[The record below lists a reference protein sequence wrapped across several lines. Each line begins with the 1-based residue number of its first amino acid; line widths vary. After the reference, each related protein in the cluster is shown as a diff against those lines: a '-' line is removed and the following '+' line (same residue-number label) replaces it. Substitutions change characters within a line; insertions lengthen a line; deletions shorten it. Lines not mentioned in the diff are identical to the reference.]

1 MSIVLDGTTGITT
14 PALDSVARFA
24 TADMPIGSVI
34 QVVNATY
41 STETG
46 SSSSTFA
53 DTGLSATI
61 TPTSATSKI
70 VVFVNM
76 AGCGKSGST
85 TTLNLRLLRDATAIS
100 TFEAAGGSNG
110 SSAGNFIGAC
120 SVCYQDAPAT
130 TSATTYKVQLSSG
143 SNTSVVYVCTSS
155 SMSTITL
162 MEIAA

>member
-1 MSIVLDGTTGITT
+1 MAIVLNGTSGITT

-46 SSSSTFA
+46 SSSSAFA
-53 DTGLSATI
+53 DTGLTATI

-70 VVFVNM
+70 VVFVDM
-76 AGCGKSGST
+76 TGCGKAGST
-85 TTLNLRLLRDATAIS
+85 TTLNLRLLRNSTAIS
-100 TFEAAGGSNG
+100 TFETAGGSNG

-143 SNTSVVYVCTSS
+143 SNTSVDYVCTAS